1 LGLLVYV
8 EKHLTPPQIVL
19 LSFIILI
26 LVGTLILSLPFSV
39 REGNRLSFLD
49 ALFTAT
55 SAVCVTGLTVVDP
68 DTVFSPFGQVMLLVL
83 IQVGGLGLMT
93 MTTLYWLFRGH
104 RIQLRERLLVQEA
117 LHLSKLAGVVRLV
130 RSILYT
136 TFMLETLGAIL
147 LGLWFIPRVG
157 LVQGAFLGLFHSI
170 SAFCNAGFELMGGL
184 GSFTSFPEETYL
196 NLVLMALILLG
207 GLGFTVLI
215 DLYRYRHIGRL
226 SLNSNV
232 VLTITGGLLLVGFGA
247 TLFLEGKNPVT
258 LGSLTPWGRFLAASF
273 LSISSRTAG
282 ISTIPV
288 KEMRQETQFFLILL
302 MFIGASPGS
311 TGGGIK
317 TSTLGIL
324 LAAVWA
330 VATGRREIDIFHR
343 RLPHPIVFKALAIV
357 IMALGIL
364 VTATILLS
372 LTEGKEF
379 LPVFFEVSA
388 ALGTVGLSTGI
399 TPHLTPPGKLILI
412 ATMFAGRVGPL
423 TLAVALGLRE
433 RRQALKYPEEWVIVG

>member
-1 LGLLVYV
+1 
-8 EKHLTPPQIVL
+8 
-19 LSFIILI
+19 
-26 LVGTLILSLPFSV
+26 
-39 REGNRLSFLD
+39 
-49 ALFTAT
+49 
-55 SAVCVTGLTVVDP
+55 
-68 DTVFSPFGQVMLLVL
+68 M
-83 IQVGGLGLMT
+83 
-93 MTTLYWLFRGH
+93 
-104 RIQLRERLLVQEA
+104 
-117 LHLSKLAGVVRLV
+117 
-130 RSILYT
+130 
-136 TFMLETLGAIL
+136 
-147 LGLWFIPRVG
+147 
-157 LVQGAFLGLFHSI
+157 
-170 SAFCNAGFELMGGL
+170 
-184 GSFTSFPEETYL
+184 
-196 NLVLMALILLG
+196 
-207 GLGFTVLI
+207 
-215 DLYRYRHIGRL
+215 
-226 SLNSNV
+226 
-232 VLTITGGLLLVGFGA
+232 
-247 TLFLEGKNPVT
+247 
-258 LGSLTPWGRFLAASF
+258 AASF